1 MTCQPVRA
9 CVLACVIAAT
19 APAIAA
25 AQSHFSGSIGPGSS
39 YEIDV
44 PAVWN
49 GDLVLYAH
57 GIVQAAQPVLPQSGQ
72 DSYAAIR
79 AQLLAMGYAVAA
91 SSYSSNGWSLG
102 DAVRRTHQLS
112 GIFVAKVGRPLRTL
126 LVGHSM
132 GALAIAKMAEQ
143 FAGQYDGALAMCGPL
158 GGAVDEVAYAADA
171 RVTFDYYFPGV
182 LPGSTFSVPDGTV
195 FLPPGAPGGP
205 SALFMQVFTA
215 VSASPAKTLQWATA
229 AKLPFANSAELG
241 NSAFY
246 MVGFLMNYTNDLVER
261 VNGKV
266 PYDNRLTQ
274 YQVNATADPAIN
286 AALSAQLNAGVTRYD
301 GDRAALNYYE
311 RNYETTGRI
320 GIPVVTVH
328 TSRDPAIPVSHESVF
343 AAKVAGAGRA
353 DWLAQRTIDRWGHCA
368 ITAAEAVDAFNALKG
383 WVATG
388 TKPW

>member
-1 MTCQPVRA
+1 
-9 CVLACVIAAT
+9 
-19 APAIAA
+19 
-25 AQSHFSGSIGPGSS
+25 
-39 YEIDV
+39 
-44 PAVWN
+44 
-49 GDLVLYAH
+49 
-57 GIVQAAQPVLPQSGQ
+57 
-72 DSYAAIR
+72 
-79 AQLLAMGYAVAA
+79 
-91 SSYSSNGWSLG
+91 
-102 DAVRRTHQLS
+102 
-112 GIFVAKVGRPLRTL
+112 
-126 LVGHSM
+126 
-132 GALAIAKMAEQ
+132 
-143 FAGQYDGALAMCGPL
+143 
-158 GGAVDEVAYAADA
+158 
-171 RVTFDYYFPGV
+171 V

-229 AKLPFANSAELG
+229 AKLPFANAAELG